1 MSFDSL
7 QLRNA
12 LGRFATGVCVITA
25 SPEGHAPF
33 GMTVN
38 SFSSLSL
45 TPPLVLWSLQKN
57 SDTMEA
63 FRVARQYCVNILSQ
77 EQKALSGR
85 YAKKGDHAL
94 RAEEFTIGESGLPV
108 LRHSL
113 ASFECDMDAR
123 HDGGGLQ
130 PVQPRPACAGGRGRQ
145 IRPAL
150 ARNCRFARA

>member
-7 QLRNA
+7 QFRNA

-25 SPEGHAPF
+25 NPEGHAPF

-63 FRVARQYCVNILSQ
+63 FRAAKHYCANILSQ

-94 RAEEFTIGESGLPV
+94 RDEDFTIGESGLPV
-108 LRHSL
+108 LTHAL
-113 ASFECDMDAR
+113 ASFECAMDAR
-123 HDGGGLQ
+123 HDGGDHIILVGR
-130 PVQPRPACAGGRGRQ
+130 VTHMSVSTGGRPLVFYEGGYRE
-145 IRPAL
+145 L
-150 ARNCRFARA
+150 A